1 MFGYIQVYQPELKVR
16 ELEQYRGVYCTLC
29 KRLGR
34 RYGFFARLTLNYDF
48 TFLALFRMALSPACP
63 GFTNSHCTYLPTRR
77 CQRCEDTASL
87 DEAADLA
94 MLMLYHKCRDDRHDG
109 RFFRRL
115 GASLVLPLLSL
126 ARCRAEKA
134 RPAAAAAMETYM
146 TAQNVV
152 EEARTPSVDAAAE
165 PTAQLMATLVSAYAT
180 DEPQK
185 RVLSRF
191 GYCLGRW
198 IYLADAVDDMEKD
211 AKNGSYN
218 PYVLSRGVV
227 PGDAAAL
234 AAAREYGLGSLHA
247 CLAECCAAYE
257 LLEIHH
263 FDGIL
268 RNVLLEGMPH
278 TQRRITT
285 SQAKEGRI

>member
-1 MFGYIQVYQPELKVR
+1 MFGYVQVYQSELKVR

-34 RYGFFARLTLNYDF
+34 RYGFLARLTLNYDF

-63 GFTNSHCTYLPTRR
+63 TFKNSRCTYLPTRR
-77 CQRCEDTASL
+77 CLRCGDTAAL
-87 DEAADLA
+87 DEVADVA
-94 MLMLYHKCRDDRHDG
+94 MLMLYHKCRDDRYDG
-109 RFFRRL
+109 RFFRRV
-115 GASLVLPLLSL
+115 GASLALPLLSL
-126 ARCRAEKA
+126 ARRKAEKA
-134 RPAAAAAMETYM
+134 RPEAAAAMEAYI
-146 TAQNVV
+146 TAQNAV
-152 EEARTPSVDAAAE
+152 EGDKDPSVDAAAE
-165 PTAQLMATLVSAYAT
+165 PTAILMSTLIAAYAA
-180 DEPQK
+180 DEKQR

-211 AKNGSYN
+211 AKSGSYN
-218 PYVLSRGVV
+218 PYVLSRELK
-227 PGDAAAL
+227 PGEDAAL
-234 AAAREYGLGSLHA
+234 AKAREYGLRSLNA

-268 RNVLLEGMPH
+268 RNVLFEGMPH
-278 TQRRITT
+278 TQRRITDPP
-285 SQAKEGRI
+285 QKEGRL